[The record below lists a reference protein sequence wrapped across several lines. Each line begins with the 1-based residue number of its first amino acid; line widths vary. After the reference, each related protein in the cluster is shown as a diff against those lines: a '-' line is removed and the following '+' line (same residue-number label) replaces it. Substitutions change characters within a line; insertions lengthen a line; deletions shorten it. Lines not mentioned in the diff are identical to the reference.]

1 MCLAG
6 HAHMSVYVYGYAHLC
21 QYMHVWVYTRGA
33 MCILFLHVATIK

>member
-21 QYMHVWVYTRGA
+21 QYMHVWVYTCGA